1 MVMHDLKAATRG
13 NRIIYLKDGR
23 IDGELNLD
31 PFGEDNLKEREEAVS
46 KFIKDKNW
54 WLVVNSNREYGDNR
68 YKSKNGVS
76 YLILLL

>member
-31 PFGEDNLKEREEAVS
+31 SFGEDNLKEREEAVS